1 MTLAGDANLLQT
13 RLPVGTAP
21 MVSIGLAAV
30 AVSMAV
36 GLAAR
41 SLR

>member
-1 MTLAGDANLLQT
+1 MTLAGNANFIQA
-13 RLPVGTAP
+13 RLPLGTAP
-21 MVSIGLAAV
+21 MVSTGLAAV

-41 SLR
+41 SQR